1 MIARMIARAGL
12 RWMDR
17 RLRAAALTR
26 EALAKVFPDHWSFML
41 GEIALYSFV
50 TLVLT
55 GVFLSLFFDP
65 STAETIYGGSY
76 GPLRGSSVSAAYASA
91 IELSFD
97 IRGGLLFRQ
106 VHHWSALIFLAAI
119 AIHACRIF
127 FTGAFRT
134 PREINWLV
142 GVTLLL
148 TSLANGFI
156 GYSLLDDLLSGS
168 GLRIGYSTFLSIP
181 IVGTWVAYLV
191 FGGEFPGDRVIPR
204 FFSLHILLLPAI
216 IAGLIGAHMAILVR
230 QKHSQFPGPGRN
242 DHNVVGSKMW
252 PTYAFRSL
260 GLLSGVLAVSF
271 GLGALVQ
278 VNPVW
283 VWGPFSPSAGTTPA
297 QPDWFLGWVE
307 GLLRLFPAVEFR
319 VLGYLVPSPFLP
331 GVALPVLMVVALYAW
346 PWLDRLVTGDR
357 ERHQV
362 LDRVRDRPGR
372 TAAGVWAVS
381 LVVLLTFAASDDLVA
396 RGLSVPV
403 QDYVVALRVVV
414 LVVPVICGAVA
425 YVLARALRGHP
436 GSRLTTM
443 EPRQIAGVLGL
454 RRPEARRPPAPP
466 GPRAERP
473 AVPSEDAPD
482 VVDSGS
488 RHGG

>member
-1 MIARMIARAGL
+1 LISRWLARAAL
-12 RWMDR
+12 RWVDR
-17 RLRAAALTR
+17 RLRAAAITR
-26 EALAKVFPDHWSFML
+26 AALAKVFPDHWSFMM

-50 TLVLT
+50 TLLLT
-55 GVFLSLFFDP
+55 GVFLSFFFDP
-65 STAETIYGGSY
+65 SSAEKVYGGSY
-76 GPLRGSSVSAAYASA
+76 APLRGSSVSAAYASA

-97 IRGGLLFRQ
+97 VRGGLLFRQ
-106 VHHWSALIFLAAI
+106 VHHWSALVFLAAV
-119 AIHACRIF
+119 AVHACRIF
-127 FTGAFRT
+127 FTGAFRR

-148 TSLANGFI
+148 TALANGFV
-156 GYSLLDDLLSGS
+156 GYSLLDDLLSGV
-168 GLRIGYSTFLSIP
+168 GLRIGYSTFLSVP
-181 IVGTWVAYLV
+181 VVGPWLAYLL
-191 FGGEFPGDRVIPR
+191 FGGEFPGDMIISRLYTAHV
-204 FFSLHILLLPAI
+204 LLLPAL
-216 IAGLIGAHMAILVR
+216 IAGLIGAHMGILIR

-260 GLLSGVLAVSF
+260 ALLSGVLAVSF
-271 GLGALVQ
+271 ALGGLVQ
-278 VNPVW
+278 INPVW
-283 VWGPFSPSAGTTPA
+283 VWGPFEPAAGLTPA

-319 VLGYLVPSPFLP
+319 LFGHLVPSPFLP
-331 GVALPVLMVVALYAW
+331 AVALPTLMVLALYSW

-357 ERHQV
+357 GRHQV

-372 TAAGVWAVS
+372 TAAGVWAIS
-381 LVVLLTFAASDDLVA
+381 FCALLVFSASDDLLA

-403 QDYVVALRVVV
+403 QDVVAVLRVVV

-436 GSRLTTM
+436 GSTLLTL
-443 EPRQIAGVLGL
+443 EPRHVAEALG
-454 RRPEARRPPAPP
+454 RRGRPPARPLSLPAIPGGRPDVPP
-466 GPRAERP
+466 
-473 AVPSEDAPD
+473 EDAPD

-488 RHGG
+488 RRDG